1 MYSFSTSSITARD
14 NPFFHLLVWVGV
26 FLVNL
31 GVFSRFAVFDIVLWR
46 SLLNTLLI
54 AGLYYTHW
62 NLLKRFTNPITNW
75 RQWFIT
81 LLLISFFTVIRAVGN
96 EWITGESFSP
106 FTGINGPIPWYMGSL
121 LSNVGIIALSVFLYI
136 NNRRLMAEADRERQE
151 KLRIESELQMLRTH
165 INPHFLFNVLNNMYS
180 LASAGSKQ
188 TADTILQLSS
198 LLRYATYKG
207 KRPVVSLAEEIEQ
220 VEQYI
225 ALFRLRSK
233 QPLNI
238 KLSIDEKVAGHQIEP
253 MLLIPLV
260 ENAFKH
266 GDFII
271 NSDAFAHFTLKIIN
285 DDIHFSGS
293 NSFDPFELEKDE
305 QSGVGLDNIRRRIAL
320 AYTDTA
326 ILHTEAKA
334 EIGQFNFQLILP
346 PISKIQVS

>member
-1 MYSFSTSSITARD
+1 MYSFNTPSVTATD
-14 NPFFHLLVWVGV
+14 NPFFHLLIWVGV
-26 FLVNL
+26 ILISL
-31 GVFSRFAVFDIVLWR
+31 GVFSRFTAFDIVLAR
-46 SLLNTLLI
+46 SLLNTLFI

-75 RQWFIT
+75 RQWLIT
-81 LLLISFFTVIRAVGN
+81 LLLISFFTVIRSVGN

-106 FTGINGPIPWYMGSL
+106 LTGINGPIPWYMGSL

-136 NNRRLMAEADRERQE
+136 NNRRLIAEADRERQE

-165 INPHFLFNVLNNMYS
+165 INPHFLFNVLNNIYS
-180 LASAGSKQ
+180 LASVGSMK

-198 LLRYATYKG
+198 LLRYVTYKG
-207 KRPVVSLAEEIEQ
+207 KRPVVALQEEIEQ

-225 ALFRLRSK
+225 ALFQLRGK
-233 QPLNI
+233 QPLDI
-238 KLSIDEKVAGHQIEP
+238 KLSIDKEVVSQQIEP

-260 ENAFKH
+260 ENALKH

-271 NSDAFAHFTLKIIN
+271 NPNAFAYFKLNIIEGLM
-285 DDIHFSGS
+285 HFSGS
-293 NSFDPFELEKDE
+293 NSYNPQELEKDE

-320 AYTDTA
+320 AYPDTA
-326 ILHTEAKA
+326 ILHTEAKP

-346 PISKIQVS
+346 PIGKIQVS